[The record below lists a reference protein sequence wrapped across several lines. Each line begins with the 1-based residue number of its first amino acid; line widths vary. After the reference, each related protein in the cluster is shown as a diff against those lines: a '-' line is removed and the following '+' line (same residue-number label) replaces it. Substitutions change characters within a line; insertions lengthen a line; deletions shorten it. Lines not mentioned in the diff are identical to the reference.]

1 MHMPV
6 KFKYILFDSHDVNT
20 NYMLERA
27 LKSIINV
34 QINIY
39 ALLVFWGFPGV
50 TVVRNPPANVGDMR
64 HKRVR
69 CLGWKDPL
77 EEEIATCSSIL
88 A

>member
-34 QINIY
+34 
-39 ALLVFWGFPGV
+39 
-50 TVVRNPPANVGDMR
+50 
-64 HKRVR
+64 
-69 CLGWKDPL
+69 
-77 EEEIATCSSIL
+77 
-88 A
+88 